1 MSTHQARSAQ
11 HRQVTRSVL
20 AELKQV
26 PVKSIPYPRS
36 NAKLQEY
43 EDEIRQIREAQ
54 AAVTNEEI
62 TRMMQ
67 IDPDPH
73 YEVVFER
80 RDQVRIGK
88 ELTDSNFTADIAIG
102 TPGEHDYAS
111 FLTAHSQTIQNI
123 LQDERN
129 RLGSIKVRIGIFA
142 TIRRLDSYLEG
153 LFGDG
158 NFSEDDGVEYI
169 YRYNIPFKTRNMPI
183 LPSTDIN
190 GTFNFALARIMQKV
204 EDYVNYGSGWEFYR
218 VEKIFIEI
226 SQFQP
231 PTGAGYIPLPKD
243 LATKKGVVNPAND
256 DDKCFQWAILAA
268 LHPVEKNAER
278 ISKYKEYVN
287 ELNFEGIE
295 FPVQADEVILR
306 RFERQNPTIALC
318 ICEWRDHR
326 LCPIYV
332 TDRDDAEG
340 HKIIDLVLISNGEKQ
355 HYCWIKNMSRLVN
368 KRTKDGHATFVCRWC
383 ISHFTHQQ
391 EIHDKHVAICRG
403 LKKTPQ
409 ADRMPSVKKGNDI
422 YEFKNWK
429 RRMQVPYYFVADF
442 EALVMDIP
450 PTDEDKDKKTKK
462 VQEQIPCSYSYIKV
476 RYDGVSESQKIFT
489 GENAAQ
495 KFVIEMLNEAEAI
508 HNEFRNPMEMMP
520 LTTQEQASYD
530 NAINCWIC
538 RNPLNGNKVRDHCH
552 ITGRYRGAA
561 HRGCNLDLSI
571 KPREMHIPVI
581 FHNLSGYDGHIIMQ
595 GIGAMECEDDIDPIP
610 YNMEKYMAFKLGS
623 LRFIDS
629 LQFMK
634 SSLDKLAS
642 NLGAEKCRAQE
653 CSNPQHLW
661 RIDAGVYPYEYM
673 DDWKK
678 FEKTSLPPKGAFYSK
693 LNETH
698 ISDKEY
704 EYAQYVW
711 EKAGCKTM
719 QDYHD
724 IYLKTD
730 VLLLADIFQNF
741 REMALKKYGLDPLWY
756 YSTPGFAWDAL
767 FLMTGQRLDLIT
779 DQDMYMMVEQGLR
792 GGISMVSKRYARAN
806 NPGMGEGKW
815 TADKPKSSILYLDA
829 NNLYGWAMLQ
839 YLPTGNFH
847 WIKEENEL
855 SNIQRQIESNEIPD
869 DSSEGYIL
877 KVKLEYPQAL
887 HSQHTDY
894 PLAPERM
901 KVKKEWLSKKQQEII
916 ACSGQR
922 YTPTDKLIPNLFDKD
937 EYVVHYRNLQ
947 YYVSQG
953 LVIKKVY
960 EAIKFEQAPWMKP
973 YIEFNT
979 AERAKA
985 KNDFEKDFYKLMNNS
1000 VFGKTMENLRKRVRV
1015 SVVQPQTH
1023 PKKYKK
1029 LTSDPAFKGRKIF
1042 SENLVAI
1049 HRRKVEVMLNRPTY
1063 VGMSVLDLSKLCM
1076 YQFYYDT
1083 LKVRYGEKIQ
1093 LCYTDTDSLL
1103 VQIQT
1108 EDINADLIDMADQ
1121 FDFSDYPKDHPVR
1134 KALGDKTDINMKIP
1148 GKFKDECNGAVI
1160 AEFIGLRPKMY
1171 SILKVGD
1178 ETTNP
1183 KHGIRKAKGVPS
1195 KVVKKEFHH
1204 ERYNKALFD
1213 PKHNDTVTFRAIRS
1227 DRHAIN
1233 VIEMSKDTTT

>member
-1 MSTHQARSAQ
+1 
-11 HRQVTRSVL
+11 
-20 AELKQV
+20 
-26 PVKSIPYPRS
+26 
-36 NAKLQEY
+36 
-43 EDEIRQIREAQ
+43 
-54 AAVTNEEI
+54 
-62 TRMMQ
+62 MMQ

-80 RDQVRIGK
+80 RDQ
-88 ELTDSNFTADIAIG
+88 
-102 TPGEHDYAS
+102 
-111 FLTAHSQTIQNI
+111 
-123 LQDERN
+123 
-129 RLGSIKVRIGIFA
+129 VRIGIFA

-190 GTFNFALARIMQKV
+190 GTFNLALARIMQKV
-204 EDYVNYGSGWEFYR
+204 EGYVNYGSGWEFYR

-231 PTGAGYIPLPKD
+231 PTGAGHIPLPKD

-287 ELNFEGIE
+287 ELNFEDIK

-306 RFERQNPTIALC
+306 RLERQNPTIALC

-340 HKIIDLVLISNGEKQ
+340 RKIIDLVLISNGEKQ

-409 ADRMPSVKKGNDI
+409 ADRMPLVKKGNDI

-442 EALVMDIP
+442 EALVMDTP
-450 PTDEDKDKKTKK
+450 PTDADKDKKTRK

-476 RYDGVSESQKIFT
+476 RYDGISESQKIFT

-508 HNEFRNPMEMMP
+508 CNEFRNPMEMIP

-538 RNPLNGNKVRDHCH
+538 RNLLDGNKVRDHCH
-552 ITGRYRGAA
+552 ITGMYRGVA
-561 HRGCNLDLSI
+561 HKGCNLDLSI
-571 KPREMHIPVI
+571 KPCEMHIPVI

-634 SSLDKLAS
+634 SSLDKLAF

-661 RIDAGVYPYEYM
+661 RIDAGRCFAYPENFKITRSQILPELLEIYLKKGVYPYEYM

-678 FEKTSLPPKGAFYSK
+678 FEKTSLPPKGAFYSNLMK
-693 LNETH
+693 PTLVIKNTNMH
-698 ISDKEY
+698 
-704 EYAQYVW
+704 
-711 EKAGCKTM
+711 T
-719 QDYHD
+719 
-724 IYLKTD
+724 
-730 VLLLADIFQNF
+730 DIFQNF
-741 REMALKKYGLDPLWY
+741 REMALKKYGLDPFWY

-767 FLMTGQRLDLIT
+767 FFMTGQRLDLIT
-779 DQDMYMMVEQGLR
+779 DQDMYMMVEQRLR
-792 GGISMVSKRYARAN
+792 GGISMTQITYMDGPCCNTYLQVTSTGPSASFKQAYKVLKNAMCCSTPKNVGKRTLCQST
-806 NPGMGEGKW
+806 P
-815 TADKPKSSILYLDA
+815 PK
-829 NNLYGWAMLQ
+829 NV
-839 YLPTGNFH
+839 
-847 WIKEENEL
+847 E
-855 SNIQRQIESNEIPD
+855 
-869 DSSEGYIL
+869 
-877 KVKLEYPQAL
+877 
-887 HSQHTDY
+887 
-894 PLAPERM
+894 
-901 KVKKEWLSKKQQEII
+901 
-916 ACSGQR
+916 
-922 YTPTDKLIPNLFDKD
+922 
-937 EYVVHYRNLQ
+937 
-947 YYVSQG
+947 
-953 LVIKKVY
+953 
-960 EAIKFEQAPWMKP
+960 
-973 YIEFNT
+973 
-979 AERAKA
+979 
-985 KNDFEKDFYKLMNNS
+985 
-1000 VFGKTMENLRKRVRV
+1000 KRVK
-1015 SVVQPQTH
+1015 QHQ
-1023 PKKYKK
+1023 
-1029 LTSDPAFKGRKIF
+1029 FKCKT
-1042 SENLVAI
+1042 
-1049 HRRKVEVMLNRPTY
+1049 TY
-1063 VGMSVLDLSKLCM
+1063 SK
-1076 YQFYYDT
+1076 
-1083 LKVRYGEKIQ
+1083 
-1093 LCYTDTDSLL
+1093 
-1103 VQIQT
+1103 
-1108 EDINADLIDMADQ
+1108 
-1121 FDFSDYPKDHPVR
+1121 
-1134 KALGDKTDINMKIP
+1134 
-1148 GKFKDECNGAVI
+1148 
-1160 AEFIGLRPKMY
+1160 
-1171 SILKVGD
+1171 
-1178 ETTNP
+1178 TT
-1183 KHGIRKAKGVPS
+1183 IV
-1195 KVVKKEFHH
+1195 
-1204 ERYNKALFD
+1204 
-1213 PKHNDTVTFRAIRS
+1213 
-1227 DRHAIN
+1227 
-1233 VIEMSKDTTT
+1233 

>member
-43 EDEIRQIREAQ
+43 EDEICQIREAQ

-129 RLGSIKVRIGIFA
+129 QLGSIKVRIGIFA

-231 PTGAGYIPLPKD
+231 PTGAGHIPLPKD
-243 LATKKGVVNPAND
+243 LVTKKGVVNPAND

-340 HKIIDLVLISNGEKQ
+340 RKIIDLVLISNGEKQ

-368 KRTKDGHATFVCRWC
+368 KCTKDGHATFVCRWC

-462 VQEQIPCSYSYIKV
+462 VQEQIPCSYSYIKKSNGN
-476 RYDGVSESQKIFT
+476 D
-489 GENAAQ
+489 
-495 KFVIEMLNEAEAI
+495 
-508 HNEFRNPMEMMP
+508 
-520 LTTQEQASYD
+520 
-530 NAINCWIC
+530 AIN
-538 RNPLNGNKVRDHCH
+538 NPRAR
-552 ITGRYRGAA
+552 RYRGAA
-561 HRGCNLDLSI
+561 HRGYNLDLSI

-653 CSNPQHLW
+653 CSNSQHLW

-719 QDYHD
+719 QDYHN

-767 FLMTGQRLDLIT
+767 FFMTGQRLDLIT

-792 GGISMVSKRYARAN
+792 GGISMVSKRYACAN

-916 ACSGQR
+916 ARSGQR

-1049 HRRKVEVMLNRPTY
+1049 H
-1063 VGMSVLDLSKLCM
+1063 
-1076 YQFYYDT
+1076 
-1083 LKVRYGEKIQ
+1083 
-1093 LCYTDTDSLL
+1093 
-1103 VQIQT
+1103 
-1108 EDINADLIDMADQ
+1108 
-1121 FDFSDYPKDHPVR
+1121 
-1134 KALGDKTDINMKIP
+1134 
-1148 GKFKDECNGAVI
+1148 
-1160 AEFIGLRPKMY
+1160 
-1171 SILKVGD
+1171 
-1178 ETTNP
+1178 
-1183 KHGIRKAKGVPS
+1183 
-1195 KVVKKEFHH
+1195 
-1204 ERYNKALFD
+1204 
-1213 PKHNDTVTFRAIRS
+1213 
-1227 DRHAIN
+1227 
-1233 VIEMSKDTTT
+1233 

>member
-11 HRQVTRSVL
+11 HRQVIRSVL

-54 AAVTNEEI
+54 AVVTNEEI

-67 IDPDPH
+67 IDPDTH

-80 RDQVRIGK
+80 RDQ
-88 ELTDSNFTADIAIG
+88 
-102 TPGEHDYAS
+102 
-111 FLTAHSQTIQNI
+111 
-123 LQDERN
+123 DERN
-129 RLGSIKVRIGIFA
+129 RLGSIK
-142 TIRRLDSYLEG
+142 G
-153 LFGDG
+153 LFRDG

-231 PTGAGYIPLPKD
+231 PTGAGHIPLPKD

-295 FPVQADEVILR
+295 FPVQADKVILR

-340 HKIIDLVLISNGEKQ
+340 RKIIDLVLISNGEKQ

-368 KRTKDGHATFVCRWC
+368 KRTKNGHAIFVCRWC

-442 EALVMDIP
+442 EALYKSKSPAHTCI
-450 PTDEDKDKKTKK
+450 
-462 VQEQIPCSYSYIKV
+462 
-476 RYDGVSESQKIFT
+476 
-489 GENAAQ
+489 
-495 KFVIEMLNEAEAI
+495 L
-508 HNEFRNPMEMMP
+508 RNPMEMMP

-538 RNPLNGNKVRDHCH
+538 RNPLDGNKVRDHCH

-561 HRGCNLDLSI
+561 HKGCNLDLSI

-595 GIGAMECEDDIDPIP
+595 GIGAMGCEDDIDPIP

-661 RIDAGVYPYEYM
+661 RIDKGVYPYEYM

-698 ISDKEY
+698 ISNKEY

-767 FLMTGQRLDLIT
+767 FFITGQRLDLIT

-806 NPGMGEGKW
+806 NPDMGEGKW
-815 TADKPKSSILYLDA
+815 TAEKPKSSILYLDA

-847 WIKEENEL
+847 WVKEENKL
-855 SNIQRQIESNEIPD
+855 SNIQKQIESNEIPD

-877 KVKLEYPQAL
+877 KVKLEYLQAL

-916 ACSGQR
+916 ARSGQR

-1049 HRRKVEVMLNRPTY
+1049 HRLKVEVMLNRPTY

-1134 KALGDKTDINMKIP
+1134 KALGDKTNINMKIP

>member
-20 AELKQV
+20 AELKQ
-26 PVKSIPYPRS
+26 
-36 NAKLQEY
+36 
-43 EDEIRQIREAQ
+43 
-54 AAVTNEEI
+54 
-62 TRMMQ
+62 
-67 IDPDPH
+67 
-73 YEVVFER
+73 
-80 RDQVRIGK
+80 

-111 FLTAHSQTIQNI
+111 FLTAHN
-123 LQDERN
+123 
-129 RLGSIKVRIGIFA
+129 
-142 TIRRLDSYLEG
+142 SYLEG

-231 PTGAGYIPLPKD
+231 PTGAGHIPLPKD

-340 HKIIDLVLISNGEKQ
+340 RKIIDLVLISNGEKQ

-462 VQEQIPCSYSYIKV
+462 VQEQIPAHTRI
-476 RYDGVSESQKIFT
+476 
-489 GENAAQ
+489 
-495 KFVIEMLNEAEAI
+495 L
-508 HNEFRNPMEMMP
+508 RNPMEMMP

-538 RNPLNGNKVRDHCH
+538 RNPLDGNKVRDHCH

-661 RIDAGVYPYEYM
+661 RIDAGRCFAHPENFKITRSQIPPELLEIYLKKGVYPYEYM

-916 ACSGQR
+916 ARSGQR

>member
-1 MSTHQARSAQ
+1 MSTYQARSAQ
-11 HRQVTRSVL
+11 HRQVVRSVL

-43 EDEIRQIREAQ
+43 EDEIHQIREAQ
-54 AAVTNEEI
+54 AVVTNEEI
-62 TRMMQ
+62 TCMMQ

-73 YEVVFER
+73 YEVVFEHH
-80 RDQVRIGK
+80 DQVRIGK

-102 TPGEHDYAS
+102 TSGEHDYAS
-111 FLTAHSQTIQNI
+111 FLTAHN
-123 LQDERN
+123 
-129 RLGSIKVRIGIFA
+129 
-142 TIRRLDSYLEG
+142 SYLEG

-231 PTGAGYIPLPKD
+231 PTGAGHIPLPKD

-278 ISKYKEYVN
+278 ISKYKEY
-287 ELNFEGIE
+287 
-295 FPVQADEVILR
+295 
-306 RFERQNPTIALC
+306 NPTIALC
-318 ICEWRDHR
+318 IWMMQR
-326 LCPIYV
+326 V
-332 TDRDDAEG
+332 
-340 HKIIDLVLISNGEKQ
+340 
-355 HYCWIKNMSRLVN
+355 
-368 KRTKDGHATFVCRWC
+368 
-383 ISHFTHQQ
+383 
-391 EIHDKHVAICRG
+391 
-403 LKKTPQ
+403 KTPQ
-409 ADRMPSVKKGNDI
+409 ADRMPSVKKGNNI

-489 GENAAQ
+489 GKNAAQ

-508 HNEFRNPMEMMP
+508 RNEFRNPIEMMP

-538 RNPLNGNKVRDHCH
+538 RNLLDGNKVRDHCH

-571 KPREMHIPVI
+571 KPREIHIPVI

-610 YNMEKYMAFKLGS
+610 YNMEKYMTFKLGS

-661 RIDAGVYPYEYM
+661 RIDAGRCFAHPENFKITRSQIPPELLEIYLKKGVYPYKYM

-711 EKAGCKTM
+711 KKVGCKTM

-767 FLMTGQRLDLIT
+767 FFMTGQRLDLIT
-779 DQDMYMMVEQGLR
+779 DQDMYMMVEQKLR

-806 NPGMGEGKW
+806 NPDMGEGKW
-815 TADKPKSSILYLDA
+815 TAEKPKSSILYLDA

-847 WIKEENEL
+847 WVKEENEL

-901 KVKKEWLSKKQQEII
+901 KVKKEWLSEKQQEII
-916 ACSGQR
+916 AHSGQR

-1063 VGMSVLDLSKLCM
+1063 VGMNVLDLSKLCM

-1134 KALGDKTDINMKIP
+1134 EALGDKADINMKIP

-1233 VIEMSKDTTT
+1233 VIKMSKDTTT

>member
-1 MSTHQARSAQ
+1 MAN
-11 HRQVTRSVL
+11 
-20 AELKQV
+20 
-26 PVKSIPYPRS
+26 P
-36 NAKLQEY
+36 
-43 EDEIRQIREAQ
+43 
-54 AAVTNEEI
+54 
-62 TRMMQ
+62 
-67 IDPDPH
+67 
-73 YEVVFER
+73 
-80 RDQVRIGK
+80 
-88 ELTDSNFTADIAIG
+88 
-102 TPGEHDYAS
+102 
-111 FLTAHSQTIQNI
+111 
-123 LQDERN
+123 
-129 RLGSIKVRIGIFA
+129 
-142 TIRRLDSYLEG
+142 
-153 LFGDG
+153 
-158 NFSEDDGVEYI
+158 
-169 YRYNIPFKTRNMPI
+169 
-183 LPSTDIN
+183 PSTDIN
-190 GTFNFALARIMQKV
+190 GTFNLALAKNHAKSRG
-204 EDYVNYGSGWEFYR
+204 YVNYGSGGILSCR
-218 VEKIFIEI
+218 KNIHRNLTI
-226 SQFQP
+226 
-231 PTGAGYIPLPKD
+231 PTTHRSRTHTTPKD
-243 LATKKGVVNPAND
+243 LPRKRGVVNPAND

-287 ELNFEGIE
+287 ELNFEDIK

-340 HKIIDLVLISNGEKQ
+340 RKIIDLVLISNGEKQ

-409 ADRMPSVKKGNDI
+409 ADRMPSV
-422 YEFKNWK
+422 
-429 RRMQVPYYFVADF
+429 
-442 EALVMDIP
+442 
-450 PTDEDKDKKTKK
+450 
-462 VQEQIPCSYSYIKV
+462 

-508 HNEFRNPMEMMP
+508 RNEFRNPMEMIP
-520 LTTQEQASYD
+520 LTIQEQASYN

-538 RNPLNGNKVRDHCH
+538 CNPLDENKVRDHCH
-552 ITGRYRGAA
+552 ITGMYRGAA
-561 HRGCNLDLSI
+561 HRKCNLDLSI

-623 LRFIDS
+623 LQFIDS

-661 RIDAGVYPYEYM
+661 RIDAGRCFTHPENFKITRSQILPELLKIYLKKGVYPYEYM

-767 FLMTGQRLDLIT
+767 FFMTGQRLDLIT

-806 NPGMGEGKW
+806 NPDMGEGKW
-815 TADKPKSSILYLDA
+815 TAEKPKSSILYLDA

-839 YLPTGNFH
+839 YLP
-847 WIKEENEL
+847 
-855 SNIQRQIESNEIPD
+855 
-869 DSSEGYIL
+869 
-877 KVKLEYPQAL
+877 
-887 HSQHTDY
+887 TDY

-916 ACSGQR
+916 ARSGQR
-922 YTPTDKLIPNLFDKD
+922 YTSTDKLIPNLFDKD

-1134 KALGDKTDINMKIP
+1134 EALGDKADINMKIP

-1178 ETTNP
+1178 EITNP

-1204 ERYNKALFD
+1204 KRYNKALFD
-1213 PKHNDTVTFRAIRS
+1213 PKHNDTVTFRAI
-1227 DRHAIN
+1227 
-1233 VIEMSKDTTT
+1233 

>member
-43 EDEIRQIREAQ
+43 EDEIRQIHEAQ

-231 PTGAGYIPLPKD
+231 PTGAGHIPLPKD

-278 ISKYKEYVN
+278 ISKYKEY
-287 ELNFEGIE
+287 
-295 FPVQADEVILR
+295 
-306 RFERQNPTIALC
+306 NPTIALC

-340 HKIIDLVLISNGEKQ
+340 RKIIDLVLISNGEKQ

-429 RRMQVPYYFVADF
+429 RRMQ
-442 EALVMDIP
+442 M
-450 PTDEDKDKKTKK
+450 KTKIRK
-462 VQEQIPCSYSYIKV
+462 PRKYKSKSPAHTRI
-476 RYDGVSESQKIFT
+476 
-489 GENAAQ
+489 
-495 KFVIEMLNEAEAI
+495 L
-508 HNEFRNPMEMMP
+508 RNPMEMMP

-538 RNPLNGNKVRDHCH
+538 RNPLDGNKVRDHCH

-741 REMALKKYGLDPLWY
+741 REMALKKYGLD
-756 YSTPGFAWDAL
+756 
-767 FLMTGQRLDLIT
+767 LIT

-869 DSSEGYIL
+869 NSSEGYIL
-877 KVKLEYPQAL
+877 KVKLEYPQVL

-916 ACSGQR
+916 ARSGQR

-1029 LTSDPAFKGRKIF
+1029 LTSDPAFKSRKIF

>member
-43 EDEIRQIREAQ
+43 KDEIRQIHEAQ

-80 RDQVRIGK
+80 HDQ
-88 ELTDSNFTADIAIG
+88 
-102 TPGEHDYAS
+102 YAS

-123 LQDERN
+123 LRDERN

-231 PTGAGYIPLPKD
+231 PTGAGHIPLPKD

-278 ISKYKEYVN
+278 ISKYKEY
-287 ELNFEGIE
+287 
-295 FPVQADEVILR
+295 
-306 RFERQNPTIALC
+306 NPTIALC

-326 LCPIYV
+326 LYPIYV

-340 HKIIDLVLISNGEKQ
+340 RKIIDLVLISNREKQ

-368 KRTKDGHATFVCRWC
+368 KRTKNGHAIFVCRC
-383 ISHFTHQQ
+383 NMSRIK
-391 EIHDKHVAICRG
+391 EN
-403 LKKTPQ
+403 PQ

-508 HNEFRNPMEMMP
+508 RNEFRNPMEMMP
-520 LTTQEQASYD
+520 LTTQEQVSYD

-538 RNPLNGNKVRDHCH
+538 RNPLDGNKVRDHCH

-661 RIDAGVYPYEYM
+661 RIDAGRCFAHPENFKITRSQIPPELLEIYLKKSVYPYEYM

-678 FEKTSLPPKGAFYSK
+678 FEKTSLPPK
-693 LNETH
+693 
-698 ISDKEY
+698 
-704 EYAQYVW
+704 
-711 EKAGCKTM
+711 
-719 QDYHD
+719 
-724 IYLKTD
+724 
-730 VLLLADIFQNF
+730 
-741 REMALKKYGLDPLWY
+741 
-756 YSTPGFAWDAL
+756 
-767 FLMTGQRLDLIT
+767 
-779 DQDMYMMVEQGLR
+779 
-792 GGISMVSKRYARAN
+792 
-806 NPGMGEGKW
+806 
-815 TADKPKSSILYLDA
+815 
-829 NNLYGWAMLQ
+829 
-839 YLPTGNFH
+839 
-847 WIKEENEL
+847 
-855 SNIQRQIESNEIPD
+855 
-869 DSSEGYIL
+869 
-877 KVKLEYPQAL
+877 
-887 HSQHTDY
+887 
-894 PLAPERM
+894 
-901 KVKKEWLSKKQQEII
+901 
-916 ACSGQR
+916 
-922 YTPTDKLIPNLFDKD
+922 
-937 EYVVHYRNLQ
+937 
-947 YYVSQG
+947 
-953 LVIKKVY
+953 
-960 EAIKFEQAPWMKP
+960 
-973 YIEFNT
+973 
-979 AERAKA
+979 
-985 KNDFEKDFYKLMNNS
+985 
-1000 VFGKTMENLRKRVRV
+1000 
-1015 SVVQPQTH
+1015 
-1023 PKKYKK
+1023 
-1029 LTSDPAFKGRKIF
+1029 
-1042 SENLVAI
+1042 
-1049 HRRKVEVMLNRPTY
+1049 
-1063 VGMSVLDLSKLCM
+1063 
-1076 YQFYYDT
+1076 
-1083 LKVRYGEKIQ
+1083 
-1093 LCYTDTDSLL
+1093 
-1103 VQIQT
+1103 
-1108 EDINADLIDMADQ
+1108 
-1121 FDFSDYPKDHPVR
+1121 
-1134 KALGDKTDINMKIP
+1134 
-1148 GKFKDECNGAVI
+1148 
-1160 AEFIGLRPKMY
+1160 
-1171 SILKVGD
+1171 
-1178 ETTNP
+1178 
-1183 KHGIRKAKGVPS
+1183 
-1195 KVVKKEFHH
+1195 
-1204 ERYNKALFD
+1204 
-1213 PKHNDTVTFRAIRS
+1213 
-1227 DRHAIN
+1227 
-1233 VIEMSKDTTT
+1233 

>member
-11 HRQVTRSVL
+11 HRQVIRSVL

-26 PVKSIPYPRS
+26 SVKSIPYPRS

-54 AAVTNEEI
+54 AVVTNEEI

-88 ELTDSNFTADIAIG
+88 ELTDSNFMADIAIG

-111 FLTAHSQTIQNI
+111 FLTAHN
-123 LQDERN
+123 
-129 RLGSIKVRIGIFA
+129 
-142 TIRRLDSYLEG
+142 SYLEG

-231 PTGAGYIPLPKD
+231 PTGAGHIPLPKD

-340 HKIIDLVLISNGEKQ
+340 RKIIDLVLISNGEKQ

-368 KRTKDGHATFVCRWC
+368 KRTKNGHAIFVCRWC

-495 KFVIEMLNEAEAI
+495 KFVIEMLNKAEAI
-508 HNEFRNPMEMMP
+508 RNEFRNPMEMMP

-538 RNPLNGNKVRDHCH
+538 RNPLDGNKVRDHCH

-561 HRGCNLDLSI
+561 HKGCNLDLSI
-571 KPREMHIPVI
+571 KPRKMHIPVI

-610 YNMEKYMAFKLGS
+610 YNMEKYMAFKL
-623 LRFIDS
+623 D
-629 LQFMK
+629 
-634 SSLDKLAS
+634 
-642 NLGAEKCRAQE
+642 AEKCRAQE

-661 RIDAGVYPYEYM
+661 RIDTGVYPYEYM

-767 FLMTGQRLDLIT
+767 FFMTGQRLDLIT
-779 DQDMYMMVEQGLR
+779 DQDMYIMVEQGLR

-806 NPGMGEGKW
+806 NPDMGEGKW
-815 TADKPKSSILYLDA
+815 TAEKPKSSILYLDA

-839 YLPTGNFH
+839 YLSTGNFH
-847 WIKEENEL
+847 WVKKENEL
-855 SNIQRQIESNEIPD
+855 FNIQRQIESNEIPD

-901 KVKKEWLSKKQQEII
+901 KVKKEWL
-916 ACSGQR
+916 R
-922 YTPTDKLIPNLFDKD
+922 
-937 EYVVHYRNLQ
+937 
-947 YYVSQG
+947 
-953 LVIKKVY
+953 
-960 EAIKFEQAPWMKP
+960 
-973 YIEFNT
+973 
-979 AERAKA
+979 
-985 KNDFEKDFYKLMNNS
+985 
-1000 VFGKTMENLRKRVRV
+1000 
-1015 SVVQPQTH
+1015 
-1023 PKKYKK
+1023 
-1029 LTSDPAFKGRKIF
+1029 
-1042 SENLVAI
+1042 
-1049 HRRKVEVMLNRPTY
+1049 
-1063 VGMSVLDLSKLCM
+1063 
-1076 YQFYYDT
+1076 
-1083 LKVRYGEKIQ
+1083 
-1093 LCYTDTDSLL
+1093 
-1103 VQIQT
+1103 
-1108 EDINADLIDMADQ
+1108 
-1121 FDFSDYPKDHPVR
+1121 
-1134 KALGDKTDINMKIP
+1134 
-1148 GKFKDECNGAVI
+1148 
-1160 AEFIGLRPKMY
+1160 
-1171 SILKVGD
+1171 
-1178 ETTNP
+1178 
-1183 KHGIRKAKGVPS
+1183 
-1195 KVVKKEFHH
+1195 
-1204 ERYNKALFD
+1204 
-1213 PKHNDTVTFRAIRS
+1213 
-1227 DRHAIN
+1227 
-1233 VIEMSKDTTT
+1233 

>member
-1 MSTHQARSAQ
+1 MSTHQARSVQ
-11 HRQVTRSVL
+11 HRQVTRSVI

-26 PVKSIPYPRS
+26 PVKSISYPHS

-43 EDEIRQIREAQ
+43 EDEICQICEAQ
-54 AAVTNEEI
+54 AVVTNEEI
-62 TRMMQ
+62 TRIMQ

-102 TPGEHDYAS
+102 TPGEHDYSS
-111 FLTAHSQTIQNI
+111 FFTAHSQTIQNI

-231 PTGAGYIPLPKD
+231 PTGAGHIPLPKD

-278 ISKYKEYVN
+278 ISKYKEY
-287 ELNFEGIE
+287 
-295 FPVQADEVILR
+295 
-306 RFERQNPTIALC
+306 NPTIASASVNGVTTAYVQYML
-318 ICEWRDHR
+318 
-326 LCPIYV
+326 PIGMMQ
-332 TDRDDAEG
+332 RA
-340 HKIIDLVLISNGEKQ
+340 
-355 HYCWIKNMSRLVN
+355 
-368 KRTKDGHATFVCRWC
+368 
-383 ISHFTHQQ
+383 
-391 EIHDKHVAICRG
+391 
-403 LKKTPQ
+403 KTPQ

-495 KFVIEMLNEAEAI
+495 KFVIKMLNEAEAI
-508 HNEFRNPMEMMP
+508 RNEFRNPMEMIP
-520 LTTQEQASYD
+520 LTTQEQVSYN

-538 RNPLNGNKVRDHCH
+538 RNLLDGNKVRNHCH

-719 QDYHD
+719 QDYHY

-741 REMALKKYGLDPLWY
+741 QEMALKKYG
-756 YSTPGFAWDAL
+756 
-767 FLMTGQRLDLIT
+767 LDLIT

-806 NPGMGEGKW
+806 NPDMGEGKW
-815 TADKPKSSILYLDA
+815 TAEKPKSSILYLDA

-847 WIKEENEL
+847 WVKEENEL
-855 SNIQRQIESNEIPD
+855 FNIQKQIESNKIPD

-894 PLAPERM
+894 PLAPE
-901 KVKKEWLSKKQQEII
+901 
-916 ACSGQR
+916 
-922 YTPTDKLIPNLFDKD
+922 
-937 EYVVHYRNLQ
+937 
-947 YYVSQG
+947 
-953 LVIKKVY
+953 
-960 EAIKFEQAPWMKP
+960 
-973 YIEFNT
+973 
-979 AERAKA
+979 
-985 KNDFEKDFYKLMNNS
+985 
-1000 VFGKTMENLRKRVRV
+1000 
-1015 SVVQPQTH
+1015 
-1023 PKKYKK
+1023 
-1029 LTSDPAFKGRKIF
+1029 
-1042 SENLVAI
+1042 
-1049 HRRKVEVMLNRPTY
+1049 
-1063 VGMSVLDLSKLCM
+1063 
-1076 YQFYYDT
+1076 
-1083 LKVRYGEKIQ
+1083 
-1093 LCYTDTDSLL
+1093 
-1103 VQIQT
+1103 
-1108 EDINADLIDMADQ
+1108 
-1121 FDFSDYPKDHPVR
+1121 
-1134 KALGDKTDINMKIP
+1134 
-1148 GKFKDECNGAVI
+1148 
-1160 AEFIGLRPKMY
+1160 
-1171 SILKVGD
+1171 
-1178 ETTNP
+1178 
-1183 KHGIRKAKGVPS
+1183 
-1195 KVVKKEFHH
+1195 
-1204 ERYNKALFD
+1204 
-1213 PKHNDTVTFRAIRS
+1213 
-1227 DRHAIN
+1227 
-1233 VIEMSKDTTT
+1233 

>member
-102 TPGEHDYAS
+102 TPGEHDYTS

-183 LPSTDIN
+183 LPSTVIN

-231 PTGAGYIPLPKD
+231 PTGAGHISLPKD

-278 ISKYKEYVN
+278 ISKYKEYIN

-340 HKIIDLVLISNGEKQ
+340 RKIIDLVLISNGEKQ
-355 HYCWIKNMSRLVN
+355 HYYWIKNMSRLVN

-462 VQEQIPCSYSYIKV
+462 VQEQIPCSYSYIKKPNGN
-476 RYDGVSESQKIFT
+476 D
-489 GENAAQ
+489 
-495 KFVIEMLNEAEAI
+495 
-508 HNEFRNPMEMMP
+508 
-520 LTTQEQASYD
+520 
-530 NAINCWIC
+530 AIN
-538 RNPLNGNKVRDHCH
+538 NPRAR
-552 ITGRYRGAA
+552 RYRGAA

-642 NLGAEKCRAQE
+642 NLGAEKCRAQK

-792 GGISMVSKRYARAN
+792 GGISIVSKRYARAN
-806 NPGMGEGKW
+806 NPGMEKVNG
-815 TADKPKSSILYLDA
+815 P
-829 NNLYGWAMLQ
+829 
-839 YLPTGNFH
+839 
-847 WIKEENEL
+847 
-855 SNIQRQIESNEIPD
+855 QISP
-869 DSSEGYIL
+869 SHL
-877 KVKLEYPQAL
+877 F
-887 HSQHTDY
+887 
-894 PLAPERM
+894 
-901 KVKKEWLSKKQQEII
+901 
-916 ACSGQR
+916 
-922 YTPTDKLIPNLFDKD
+922 YT
-937 EYVVHYRNLQ
+937 
-947 YYVSQG
+947 
-953 LVIKKVY
+953 
-960 EAIKFEQAPWMKP
+960 
-973 YIEFNT
+973 
-979 AERAKA
+979 
-985 KNDFEKDFYKLMNNS
+985 
-1000 VFGKTMENLRKRVRV
+1000 
-1015 SVVQPQTH
+1015 
-1023 PKKYKK
+1023 
-1029 LTSDPAFKGRKIF
+1029 
-1042 SENLVAI
+1042 
-1049 HRRKVEVMLNRPTY
+1049 
-1063 VGMSVLDLSKLCM
+1063 
-1076 YQFYYDT
+1076 
-1083 LKVRYGEKIQ
+1083 
-1093 LCYTDTDSLL
+1093 
-1103 VQIQT
+1103 
-1108 EDINADLIDMADQ
+1108 
-1121 FDFSDYPKDHPVR
+1121 
-1134 KALGDKTDINMKIP
+1134 
-1148 GKFKDECNGAVI
+1148 
-1160 AEFIGLRPKMY
+1160 
-1171 SILKVGD
+1171 
-1178 ETTNP
+1178 
-1183 KHGIRKAKGVPS
+1183 
-1195 KVVKKEFHH
+1195 
-1204 ERYNKALFD
+1204 
-1213 PKHNDTVTFRAIRS
+1213 
-1227 DRHAIN
+1227 
-1233 VIEMSKDTTT
+1233 

>member
-11 HRQVTRSVL
+11 HRQVIRSVL

-26 PVKSIPYPRS
+26 PVKSILYPRS

-123 LQDERN
+123 LRDERN

-142 TIRRLDSYLEG
+142 TIIRLDSYLEG

-204 EDYVNYGSGWEFYR
+204 EDYVNYSSGWEFYR

-231 PTGAGYIPLPKD
+231 PTGAGHIPLPKD

-278 ISKYKEYVN
+278 ISKYKEY
-287 ELNFEGIE
+287 
-295 FPVQADEVILR
+295 
-306 RFERQNPTIALC
+306 NPTIALC

-340 HKIIDLVLISNGEKQ
+340 L
-355 HYCWIKNMSRLVN
+355 N

-429 RRMQVPYYFVADF
+429 RHMQVPYYFVADF

-462 VQEQIPCSYSYIKV
+462 VQEQIPYSYSYIKV

-508 HNEFRNPMEMMP
+508 RNEFRNPMEMMP
-520 LTTQEQASYD
+520 LTTQEQVSYD

-538 RNPLNGNKVRDHCH
+538 RNPLDGNKVRDHCH

-595 GIGAMECEDDIDPIP
+595 GIGAME
-610 YNMEKYMAFKLGS
+610 Y
-623 LRFIDS
+623 S

-730 VLLLADIFQNF
+730 ILLLADIFQNF
-741 REMALKKYGLDPLWY
+741 RKMALKKYG
-756 YSTPGFAWDAL
+756 
-767 FLMTGQRLDLIT
+767 LDLIT

-815 TADKPKSSILYLDA
+815 TTDKPKSSILYLDA

-916 ACSGQR
+916 ARSGQR

-1063 VGMSVLDLSKLCM
+1063 VVNL
-1076 YQFYYDT
+1076 Q
-1083 LKVRYGEKIQ
+1083 R
-1093 LCYTDTDSLL
+1093 
-1103 VQIQT
+1103 
-1108 EDINADLIDMADQ
+1108 N
-1121 FDFSDYPKDHPVR
+1121 
-1134 KALGDKTDINMKIP
+1134 
-1148 GKFKDECNGAVI
+1148 
-1160 AEFIGLRPKMY
+1160 
-1171 SILKVGD
+1171 
-1178 ETTNP
+1178 
-1183 KHGIRKAKGVPS
+1183 
-1195 KVVKKEFHH
+1195 VKQ
-1204 ERYNKALFD
+1204 
-1213 PKHNDTVTFRAIRS
+1213 
-1227 DRHAIN
+1227 
-1233 VIEMSKDTTT
+1233 

>member
-1 MSTHQARSAQ
+1 MMMTQM
-11 HRQVTRSVL
+11 VTNSLGRHLQDVNTSSKKCPTQTSHRSVL

-80 RDQVRIGK
+80 
-88 ELTDSNFTADIAIG
+88 

-111 FLTAHSQTIQNI
+111 FLTAHN
-123 LQDERN
+123 
-129 RLGSIKVRIGIFA
+129 
-142 TIRRLDSYLEG
+142 SYLEG

-231 PTGAGYIPLPKD
+231 PTGAGHIPLPKD

-340 HKIIDLVLISNGEKQ
+340 RKIIDLVLISNGEKQ

-450 PTDEDKDKKTKK
+450 PTDEDKDKKPRKYKSKSPAHTR
-462 VQEQIPCSYSYIKV
+462 I
-476 RYDGVSESQKIFT
+476 
-489 GENAAQ
+489 
-495 KFVIEMLNEAEAI
+495 L
-508 HNEFRNPMEMMP
+508 RNPMEMMP

-538 RNPLNGNKVRDHCH
+538 RNPLDGNKVRDHCH

-571 KPREMHIPVI
+571 KP
-581 FHNLSGYDGHIIMQ
+581 LY
-595 GIGAMECEDDIDPIP
+595 GIQVRFPPI
-610 YNMEKYMAFKLGS
+610 YRQLTIHE
-623 LRFIDS
+623 I
-629 LQFMK
+629 K
-634 SSLDKLAS
+634 SRQISIQS
-642 NLGAEKCRAQE
+642 RCRKCRAQE
-653 CSNPQHLW
+653 CSNSQHLW
-661 RIDAGVYPYEYM
+661 RIDAGRCFAHPENFKITRSQIPPELLEIYLKKGVYPYEYM

-815 TADKPKSSILYLDA
+815 TTDKPKSSILYLDA

-869 DSSEGYIL
+869 NSSEGYIL
-877 KVKLEYPQAL
+877 KVKLEYPQVL

-916 ACSGQR
+916 ARSGQR